1 EQGTIS
7 IDRGNFYHQC
17 GGEYGFGR
25 CNTIAIQDTIEL
37 QIFVEKSIVEIF
49 LYDGS
54 TVFTSR
60 VFPRKDMKHHIAIFS
75 DAELNFTITQYK
87 LKRG

>member
-1 EQGTIS
+1 MDLNAVK
-7 IDRGNFYHQC
+7 ID
-17 GGEYGFGR
+17 
-25 CNTIAIQDTIEL
+25 IQDTIEL
-37 QIFVEKSIVEIF
+37 QIFVDKSIVEIF

-75 DAELNFTITQYK
+75 DAKLNFTITQYK
-87 LKRG
+87 LKRGLYEKCLLYR